1 MHNYEVGKPY
11 SATRKVWPEAVDY
24 NYRGGE
30 HELRLF
36 WTQPSVGEVYEV
48 SKSRADFAM
57 LVDEGVIFML
67 YKFGTMQWSDAPFTI
82 HLVPEEE
89 RVIPGPKHGQHA
101 LLQVVLVDAATGII
115 KTLRAV
121 TFSPEFTTALEGAIR
136 EQAKRPWDQAAH
148 DMAIQRA
155 YAKYPQSKDMARA
168 ATTRTAGGD

>member
-1 MHNYEVGKPY
+1 
-11 SATRKVWPEAVDY
+11 
-24 NYRGGE
+24 
-30 HELRLF
+30 
-36 WTQPSVGEVYEV
+36 V